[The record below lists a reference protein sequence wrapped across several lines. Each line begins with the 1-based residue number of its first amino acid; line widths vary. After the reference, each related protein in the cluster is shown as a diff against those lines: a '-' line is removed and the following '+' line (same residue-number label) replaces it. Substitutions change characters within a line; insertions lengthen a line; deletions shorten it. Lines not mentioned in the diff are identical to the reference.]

1 MPASHLNQT
10 AEFGELL
17 KEFTPH
23 KLIQK
28 EIKKQNYFLNNI
40 RREKWT
46 DGQPLKMAFEHGKR
60 SSIRSGGLV
69 ASNKITQARYATA
82 TIEEHKFLSMAL
94 KFLERD
100 LKKHGDLR
108 TSFIKLLPKEIREA
122 SVRMNYLF
130 NLLMFDKGRVVQ
142 FTGESANASA
152 GWVKVNKPQRLEIGE
167 RIEVLFDTNPAVA
180 GFEAYVKSVDMNKK
194 EVRLASDAALTTDI
208 DMSVYV
214 FADEQA
220 SKRSGLYV
228 VGWDSANGFTSMLDL
243 VYDAATGGADTLY
256 EGKITKIS
264 APVHQSILTDASSW
278 TSSNIVNNLIDFY
291 YDTEAL
297 GQVGKREVICGYKF
311 FAEVAKKL
319 ESQKRYMGNFKQGT
333 MGMSQLE
340 IIGSGKPMVL
350 TAIEQMPEDRAMIV
364 PFDDFCLATDQF
376 VTPHKD
382 LNGNMYHIERVAGG
396 TGADGYE
403 AVHDIMCSGE
413 IYAKRLSQTAGIYGL
428 NL

>member
-1 MPASHLNQT
+1 MPAQHLNET

-23 KLIQK
+23 KLIRK
-28 EIKKQNYFLNNI
+28 EIKKQNYFLENI
-40 RREKWT
+40 RREKWV

-60 SSIRSGGLV
+60 SSVRSGGLV
-69 ASNKITQARYATA
+69 ASNKITQGKYKTA
-82 TIEEHKFLSMAL
+82 TMTEHKFLSMAL

-108 TSFIKLLPKEIREA
+108 TSFIKLLPNEIKES

-142 FTGESANASA
+142 FVGESTAKAS

-167 RIEVLFDTNPAVA
+167 RLEVNLDVNPAVA
-180 GFEAYVKSVDMNKK
+180 GFEAYVAEVDMNKK
-194 EVRLASDAALTTDI
+194 EVKLTSDAGLTSPI

-214 FADEQA
+214 FSDEEA

-228 VGWDSANGFTSMLDL
+228 VGWDSANGFTSILDL
-243 VYDAATGGADTLY
+243 VFDAGTGGSDTLY
-256 EGKITKIS
+256 EGQIIKKS

-278 TSSNIVNNLIDFY
+278 TSANIVSNLIDFY

-297 GQVGKREVICGYKF
+297 GQVGKREGLCGYGF
-311 FAEVAKKL
+311 FKEVAKKL
-319 ESQKRYMGNFKQGT
+319 ESQKRYTGNFRQGT

-340 IIGSGKPMVL
+340 VIGSGKPMIL
-350 TAIEQMPEDRAMIV
+350 TAIEQMPEDRAMIL
-364 PFDDFCLATDQF
+364 PFEDFCLATDQF
-376 VTPHKD
+376 VEPHKD

-396 TGADGYE
+396 TGNDGYE

-413 IYAKRLSQTAGIYGL
+413 IYAKRLSQTAGIHGL
-428 NL
+428 SL

>member
-1 MPASHLNQT
+1 MPALHLNQT
-10 AEFGELL
+10 AELGELL

-23 KLIQK
+23 KLVQK
-28 EIKKQNYFLNNI
+28 EIKRQNYFLNNVK
-40 RREKWT
+40 REKWT

-60 SSIRSGGLV
+60 SSVRSGGLV

-82 TIEEHKFLSMAL
+82 TITEHKFLSMAL

-100 LKKHGDLR
+100 LKKHGDMR

-122 SVRMNYLF
+122 STRMNYLF

-142 FTGESANASA
+142 FTGDSANAAA
-152 GWVKVNKPQRLEIGE
+152 GWVPVNKPQRLEIGE
-167 RIEVLFDTNPAVA
+167 RLDVVFDVSPAIA
-180 GFEAYVKSVDMNKK
+180 GFEAYVGKVDMNAK
-194 EVRLASDAALTTDI
+194 EIRLYSDETLTTPV
-208 DMSVYV
+208 DMSVYN
-214 FADEQA
+214 FADEEA

-228 VGWDSANGFTSMLDL
+228 VGWDSVNGFTSILDL
-243 VYDAATGGADTLY
+243 VFDGATGGSDTLY
-256 EGKITKIS
+256 EGQITKAD
-264 APVHQSILTDASSW
+264 APVHQSILTNASSW
-278 TSSNIVNNLIDFY
+278 TSANIVNNLIDFY

-297 GQVGKREVICGYKF
+297 GQVGKREVLCGYKF

-340 IIGSGKPMVL
+340 IIGSGKPLVL
-350 TAIEQMPEDRAMIV
+350 TAIEQMPDDRAMII

-382 LNGNMYHIERVAGG
+382 LNGNMYHVERVAGG
-396 TGADGYE
+396 TGSDGYE
-403 AVHDIMCSGE
+403 AIHDIMCSGE
-413 IYAKRLSQTAGIYGL
+413 MYAKRLSQTAGIYGL
-428 NL
+428 DL